1 MGIGIGGENWL
12 TLAMRWFYGV
22 ETEPAEMPVLYR
34 QDDVDDIRSELIDKI
49 DRLMMDRKSLFTVA
63 EVNKHAEYASAAI
76 RQTVDS
82 FRKENETL
90 RYENER
96 LLDAL
101 AGIRKAHEDIAEE
114 LIGIPDK
121 KSSQSFL
128 LNDEK
133 V

>member
-82 FRKENETL
+82 FRKENETPPPL
-90 RYENER
+90 RR
-96 LLDAL
+96 WLTGLCPT
-101 AGIRKAHEDIAEE
+101 RSF
-114 LIGIPDK
+114 PRFRP
-121 KSSQSFL
+121 KSRFQKFF
-128 LNDEK
+128 
-133 V
+133 